1 MALNKAGKE
10 YIYKEVTAMGLE
22 YVKTDTNFMLIK
34 VGDGKKVFDDL
45 LKEGVI
51 ARFLGGS
58 KLNEYIR
65 VSIGTEEENKIFIS
79 ALKKVLN
86 K

>member
-1 MALNKAGKE
+1 
-10 YIYKEVTAMGLE
+10 MGLE

-34 VGDGKKVFDDL
+34 TGDGKKVFDDL

-51 ARFLGGS
+51 ARFLGGNRL
-58 KLNEYIR
+58 KEYIR
-65 VSIGTEEENKIFIS
+65 VSIGTDEENKIFIR

>member
-1 MALNKAGKE
+1 KDGKRAPSPSRGVG
-10 YIYKEVTAMGLE
+10 YVYKRKE

-34 VGDGKKVFDDL
+34 TGDGKKVFDDL

-51 ARFLGGS
+51 ARFLGGNRL
-58 KLNEYIR
+58 KEYIR
-65 VSIGTEEENKIFIS
+65 VSIGTDEENKIFIR

>member
-1 MALNKAGKE
+1 
-10 YIYKEVTAMGLE
+10 MGLE

-34 VGDGKKVFDDL
+34 AGDGKKVFDDL

-51 ARFLGGS
+51 ARFLGGNRL
-58 KLNEYIR
+58 KEYIR
-65 VSIGTEEENKIFIS
+65 VSIGTDEENKIFIN

>member
-1 MALNKAGKE
+1 M
-10 YIYKEVTAMGLE
+10 
-22 YVKTDTNFMLIK
+22 NF
-34 VGDGKKVFDDL
+34 FDDL

-51 ARFLGGS
+51 ARFLGGNRL
-58 KLNEYIR
+58 KEYIR
-65 VSIGTEEENKIFIS
+65 VSIGTDEENKIFIN